1 MIIKVSNRI
10 EFKDSSSDMRKD
22 GNTGSFDWTC
32 IGDSEEI
39 IDNSEDGLATN
50 DFKLTNANK
59 FVYEL
64 KPGNTFDVLLQQDV
78 IRCDSIDNIAS
89 LHVFCYESNSINSF
103 RTPIRF
109 DVYLEDVEMSLGN
122 MSEFSLTNVKNLSTD
137 IRISNIVVPD
147 ESKATLV
154 IIIAVND

>member
-1 MIIKVSNRI
+1 MIIKVTNKI
-10 EFKDSSSDMRKD
+10 EFKDSASGMRAD
-22 GNTGSFDWTC
+22 GNIGSFDWTC
-32 IGDSEEI
+32 VGDSEEVQ
-39 IDNSEDGLATN
+39 DNSDEGIATN

-89 LHVFCYESNSINSF
+89 LHVFCYESNSVNSF

-109 DVYLEDVEMSLGN
+109 EVYLEDVEMSLGK
-122 MSEFSLTNVKNLSTD
+122 MSEFSLANVKQLATD
-137 IRISNIVVPD
+137 IRISNITVPD